1 MVRVNKHGKFNSFNS
16 AECPE
21 CGCVFDYTQEYIDKN
36 DGYLKCPE
44 CLHIIAGVKD
54 VSCEDV
60 SSEDNKLKGSYVC
73 VDDDNN
79 TTVVNKLIY
88 KRDFTKESEAI
99 EKCIESIDFEAIA
112 KVCKFLSENVDD
124 YDYLAD
130 KTEDSLRQTAKQE
143 LINAFEEMEEHGYT
157 INYRDDGIAIS
168 YCVEGVF
175 NVDTFY
181 NPVEKE
187 YWCTCNY
194 GLFNGGSY

>member
-1 MVRVNKHGKFNSFNS
+1 MVRVNKHGKFNTFNS
-16 AECPE
+16 TECPE
-21 CGCVFDYTQEYIDKN
+21 CGCEFEYTQEYIDKN

-88 KRDFTKESEAI
+88 KRDSTKEEAAI
-99 EKCIESIDFEAIA
+99 AECIASIDFDILA
-112 KVCKFLSENVDD
+112 KTCKCLSENIEDC
-124 YDYLAD
+124 DYLGALD
-130 KTEDSLRQTAKQE
+130 AENLKATAIRELR
-143 LINAFEEMEEHGYT
+143 NCFEQMAIYGYT
-157 INYRDDGIAIS
+157 ISYCYGGKDIS
-168 YCVEGVF
+168 YCSDGVF

-181 NPVEKE
+181 NQNYDE
-187 YWCTCNY
+187 YWCTCGY
-194 GLFNGGSY
+194 SIQQATSF